1 MFLSKKSLNR
11 SIQSAVRL
19 DVYAE
24 MCLQSFTDPCERHTF
39 AEHKKHSCPVNPHH
53 YSYFEN
59 MGATTLRILTL
70 CQEHV
75 CHLLSI
81 KHKLIVR
88 FGITIQ
94 FWWSSSQI
102 KKSKNQ
108 LPCSAYCT
116 WVEKIYEVTKNFII
130 SKMSCS
136 CTGYFLCKER
146 KLMETILKANVSQK
160 ILNWHSPK
168 L

>member
-81 KHKLIVR
+81 KHKLIVW
-88 FGITIQ
+88 FGITIL
-94 FWWSSSQI
+94 FWWSNSQI
-102 KKSKNQ
+102 KKVRTSSHALHIAHNGLKLFLNDNIC
-108 LPCSAYCT
+108 LYSFVT
-116 WVEKIYEVTKNFII
+116 YE
-130 SKMSCS
+130 
-136 CTGYFLCKER
+136 R
-146 KLMETILKANVSQK
+146 
-160 ILNWHSPK
+160 
-168 L
+168 